1 MYKFFT
7 LLAVTVS
14 APVVAQESETVQPV
28 RTLPIAPAEKAQP
41 TENPANWV
49 TTNDYPN
56 WAERSGSQGRVV
68 TELVIE
74 KSGRVS
80 ACRITVSSDI
90 PDLDRIA
97 CAKLMERG
105 RFKPARD
112 EKDIPIA
119 SRYEQ
124 AVRFVLPG
132 AKRLPRERRFILE
145 YVVDRDGSVIECRV
159 EGVPEDVKK
168 NPCDAPPTFEPPRAD
183 DGTPEQRRY
192 RQSHIVERLPLSD
205 DD

>member
-1 MYKFFT
+1 MYKFIT

-14 APVVAQESETVQPV
+14 APVAAQESAIVPPV
-28 RTLPIAPAEKAQP
+28 RMLPIEPAEKAQP

-49 TTNDYPN
+49 TTADYPN

-74 KSGRVS
+74 KTGRVS
-80 ACRITVSSDI
+80 ACRVTVSSDI

-97 CAKLMERG
+97 CAKLMQRG

-112 EKDIPIA
+112 EKGIPIA

-132 AKRLPRERRFILE
+132 AKSLPIERHFVLE
-145 YVVDRDGSVIECRV
+145 YLVDRDGSVKECRV
-159 EGVPEDVKK
+159 EGLPDDAEK
-168 NPCDAPPTFEPPRAD
+168 NPCDVAPTFEPPRSE
-183 DGTPEQRRY
+183 DGTLEQRRY
-192 RQSHIVERLPLSD
+192 RLTHIVERLPLSD
-205 DD
+205 ED

>member
-1 MYKFFT
+1 MYKFIT

-14 APVVAQESETVQPV
+14 APVMAQESDIVPPV
-28 RTLPIAPAEKAQP
+28 RTLPMEPAEKAQP

-49 TTNDYPN
+49 TTEDYPN

-74 KSGRVS
+74 KTGRVS

-97 CAKLMERG
+97 CAKLMQRG

-112 EKDIPIA
+112 EKGIPIA

-132 AKRLPRERRFILE
+132 AKSLPRERRFILE

-159 EGVPEDVKK
+159 EGLPEDVKK
-168 NPCDAPPTFEPPRAD
+168 DPCDARPTFEPPRAD

-205 DD
+205 ED